1 MMMRKAGSGRIRVYD
16 EPVALGEAARIS
28 MSGQAEASK
37 GERTRGREFCCPGLG
52 VKPSARSLEPKV
64 APSRRAEGAANQTYL
79 LSSEL
84 A

>member
-1 MMMRKAGSGRIRVYD
+1 MVYD

-52 VKPSARSLEPKV
+52 VKPSAHSLEPKV
-64 APSRRAEGAANQTYL
+64 VPSRRGEAAVKKQAALNIKHQTL
-79 LSSEL
+79 NKKGLSL
-84 A
+84 